1 MTDEGLHES
10 QDRIGRLLDKS
21 RTAMAQLKE
30 RNQRE
35 LAERGMETEGALYEF
50 LNIRGSPLDDIPDME
65 IVTDYR
71 GSQRDRHGEVEL
83 FFREARFAGYDVL
96 TTVEDRLI
104 KLDVPH
110 RVNRNASGFTG
121 GEGQIFLSQEA
132 YAELCERAKRAVSV

>member
-1 MTDEGLHES
+1 
-10 QDRIGRLLDKS
+10 
-21 RTAMAQLKE
+21 
-30 RNQRE
+30 
-35 LAERGMETEGALYEF
+35 METEGALYEF

-110 RVNRNASGFTG
+110 KVNRNASGFTG